1 MGLRNKIE
9 HRHLPELDG
18 GLYGECQAAL
28 LNLEEIIVTVFGQRY
43 AMTEQLAIS
52 LQFSQLVPP
61 EKKKAAKTLAGAAK
75 TVKDY
80 VETFRGGLP
89 STTLN
94 STKYSFTVFLVPKV
108 ANRKELADAAIEFIK
123 IDDASPQEL
132 ERLERL
138 NVLIKEKHIP
148 ISNLDMHKPTQV
160 VAKVQARIPF
170 RFTLNNHQAA
180 WRHFKIRP
188 SGGAQKPEA
197 TDARYCVYD
206 ALHRDYLYTE
216 AWIDKL
222 VRDLA
227 DPADFL
233 QITTRAATPK

>member
-1 MGLRNKIE
+1 
-9 HRHLPELDG
+9 
-18 GLYGECQAAL
+18 
-28 LNLEEIIVTVFGQRY
+28 
-43 AMTEQLAIS
+43 
-52 LQFSQLVPP
+52 
-61 EKKKAAKTLAGAAK
+61 
-75 TVKDY
+75 
-80 VETFRGGLP
+80 
-89 STTLN
+89 
-94 STKYSFTVFLVPKV
+94 
-108 ANRKELADAAIEFIK
+108 LADAAIEFIK